1 MLHSRHRSK
10 IDDSMEKRLT
20 QIINMVR
27 NFLFSSANREF
38 LTFFFFLVLSSI
50 FWLMTALNETYER
63 EIGVP
68 AYLVNIPK
76 NVVVTSDMEDTV
88 RVTVRDK
95 GFALLA
101 YTYGE
106 GIRPINVN
114 FQSAITRQSGY
125 GVVSS
130 QELMKMVNQRFSGS
144 SKIVQVKPDR
154 LDFHYNYGLSRQ
166 VSVKMAGNVVPG
178 KSFYLAR
185 TRFWPEKVTVYGSK
199 QALDSLRFVKTV
211 PINITNFN
219 DTVLRT
225 VALETIKGVK
235 IVPNTVR
242 IGLYPDILTEENIEV
257 PITAVNMPEGK
268 VLRTFPQR
276 VTVNFI
282 VGASMFRSISP
293 EQFAVVVD
301 YNEIIDHPSD
311 KCSIHLRETPQGVR
325 NARLKMTQVDYLI
338 EEQ

>member
-1 MLHSRHRSK
+1 M
-10 IDDSMEKRLT
+10 T

-38 LTFFFFLVLSSI
+38 LTFFFFLVLSTI

-130 QELMKMVNQRFSGS
+130 QELMKMINQRFSGS

-166 VSVKMAGNVVPG
+166 VSVKMSGHVVPG

-276 VTVNFI
+276 VMVNFI

>member
-1 MLHSRHRSK
+1 
-10 IDDSMEKRLT
+10 MEKRLT

-38 LTFFFFLVLSSI
+38 LTFFFFLVLSTI

-114 FQSAITRQSGY
+114 FQSVITRQSGY

-130 QELMKMVNQRFSGS
+130 QELMKMINQRFSGS

-166 VSVKMAGNVVPG
+166 VSVKMSGHVVPG

-257 PITAVNMPEGK
+257 PITAINMPEGK

>member
-1 MLHSRHRSK
+1 M
-10 IDDSMEKRLT
+10 T

-38 LTFFFFLVLSSI
+38 LTFFFFLVLSTI

-130 QELMKMVNQRFSGS
+130 QELMKMINQRFSGS

-166 VSVKMAGNVVPG
+166 VSVKMSGHVVPG

-325 NARLKMTQVDYLI
+325 NARLKMTHVDYLI

>member
-1 MLHSRHRSK
+1 M
-10 IDDSMEKRLT
+10 T

-38 LTFFFFLVLSSI
+38 LTFFFFLVLSTI

-76 NVVVTSDMEDTV
+76 NVVITSDMEDTV

-130 QELMKMVNQRFSGS
+130 QELMKMINQRFSGS
-144 SKIVQVKPDR
+144 SKIVQVNPDR

-166 VSVKMAGNVVPG
+166 VSVKMAGHVVPG

-257 PITAVNMPEGK
+257 PITAINMPEGK

>member
-1 MLHSRHRSK
+1 
-10 IDDSMEKRLT
+10 MEKRLT

-38 LTFFFFLVLSSI
+38 LTFFFFLVLSTI

-130 QELMKMVNQRFSGS
+130 QELMKMINQRFSGS

-166 VSVKMAGNVVPG
+166 VSVKMSGHVVPG

-257 PITAVNMPEGK
+257 PITAINMPEGK

-311 KCSIHLRETPQGVR
+311 KCSIHLRETPQGVC

>member
-1 MLHSRHRSK
+1 
-10 IDDSMEKRLT
+10 
-20 QIINMVR
+20 MVR

-38 LTFFFFLVLSSI
+38 LTFFFFLVLSTI

-76 NVVVTSDMEDTV
+76 NEVVTSDMEDTV

-130 QELMKMVNQRFSGS
+130 QELMKMINQRFSGS

-166 VSVKMAGNVVPG
+166 VSVKMSGHVVPG

-257 PITAVNMPEGK
+257 PITAINMPEGK

>member
-1 MLHSRHRSK
+1 
-10 IDDSMEKRLT
+10 MEKRLT

-38 LTFFFFLVLSSI
+38 LTFFFFLVLSTI

-130 QELMKMVNQRFSGS
+130 QELMKMINQRFSGS
-144 SKIVQVKPDR
+144 SKIVQVKSDR

-166 VSVKMAGNVVPG
+166 VSVKMSGHVVPG

-257 PITAVNMPEGK
+257 PITAINMPEGK

>member
-1 MLHSRHRSK
+1 
-10 IDDSMEKRLT
+10 MEKRLT

-38 LTFFFFLVLSSI
+38 LTFFFFLVLSTI

-130 QELMKMVNQRFSGS
+130 QELMKMINQRFSGS

-166 VSVKMAGNVVPG
+166 VSVKMSGHVVPG

-325 NARLKMTQVDYLI
+325 NARLKMTHVDYLI
-338 EEQ
+338 EGQ

>member
-1 MLHSRHRSK
+1 
-10 IDDSMEKRLT
+10 
-20 QIINMVR
+20 MVR

-38 LTFFFFLVLSSI
+38 LTFFFFLVLSTI

-130 QELMKMVNQRFSGS
+130 QELMKMINQRFSGS

-166 VSVKMAGNVVPG
+166 VSVKMSGHVVPG

-242 IGLYPDILTEENIEV
+242 IGLYPD
-257 PITAVNMPEGK
+257 
-268 VLRTFPQR
+268 
-276 VTVNFI
+276 TV
-282 VGASMFRSISP
+282 S
-293 EQFAVVVD
+293 
-301 YNEIIDHPSD
+301 YT
-311 KCSIHLRETPQGVR
+311 HLRAHET
-325 NARLKMTQVDYLI
+325 
-338 EEQ
+338 

>member
-1 MLHSRHRSK
+1 
-10 IDDSMEKRLT
+10 MEKRLT

-38 LTFFFFLVLSSI
+38 LTFFFFLVLSTI

-63 EIGVP
+63 DIGVP

-130 QELMKMVNQRFSGS
+130 QELMKMINQRFSGS

-166 VSVKMAGNVVPG
+166 VSVKMSGHVVPG

-257 PITAVNMPEGK
+257 PITAINMPEGK

>member
-1 MLHSRHRSK
+1 
-10 IDDSMEKRLT
+10 MEKRLT

-27 NFLFSSANREF
+27 NFLFSSANMEF
-38 LTFFFFLVLSSI
+38 LTFFFFLVLSTI

-130 QELMKMVNQRFSGS
+130 QELMKMINQRFSGS

-166 VSVKMAGNVVPG
+166 VSVKMSGHVVPG

-276 VTVNFI
+276 VMVNFI

>member
-1 MLHSRHRSK
+1 
-10 IDDSMEKRLT
+10 MEKRLT

-38 LTFFFFLVLSSI
+38 LTFFFFLVLSTI

-106 GIRPINVN
+106 GICPINVN

-130 QELMKMVNQRFSGS
+130 QELMKMINQRFSGS

-166 VSVKMAGNVVPG
+166 VSVKMSGHVVPG

-257 PITAVNMPEGK
+257 PIMAINMPEGK

>member
-1 MLHSRHRSK
+1 
-10 IDDSMEKRLT
+10 
-20 QIINMVR
+20 MVR

-38 LTFFFFLVLSSI
+38 LTFFFFLVLSTI

-106 GIRPINVN
+106 GIRPVNVN

-257 PITAVNMPEGK
+257 PITAINMPEGK

>member
-1 MLHSRHRSK
+1 
-10 IDDSMEKRLT
+10 
-20 QIINMVR
+20 MVR

-38 LTFFFFLVLSSI
+38 LTFFFFLVLSTI

-130 QELMKMVNQRFSGS
+130 QELMKMINQRFSGS

-166 VSVKMAGNVVPG
+166 VSVKMSGHVVPG

-199 QALDSLRFVKTV
+199 PALDSLRFVKTV

-257 PITAVNMPEGK
+257 PITAINMPEGK
-268 VLRTFPQR
+268 VLRTYPQR

>member
-1 MLHSRHRSK
+1 
-10 IDDSMEKRLT
+10 
-20 QIINMVR
+20 MVR

-38 LTFFFFLVLSSI
+38 LTFFFFLVLSTI

-130 QELMKMVNQRFSGS
+130 QELMKMINQHFSGS

-166 VSVKMAGNVVPG
+166 VSVKMSGHVVPG

-257 PITAVNMPEGK
+257 PITAINMPEGK

-325 NARLKMTQVDYLI
+325 NARLKMTHVDYLI

>member
-1 MLHSRHRSK
+1 
-10 IDDSMEKRLT
+10 
-20 QIINMVR
+20 MVR

-38 LTFFFFLVLSSI
+38 LTFFFFLVLSTI

-130 QELMKMVNQRFSGS
+130 QELMKMINQRFSGS
-144 SKIVQVKPDR
+144 SKIVQVKPDC

-166 VSVKMAGNVVPG
+166 VSVKMSGHVVPG

-257 PITAVNMPEGK
+257 PITAINMPEGK

-325 NARLKMTQVDYLI
+325 NARLKMTHVDYLI

>member
-1 MLHSRHRSK
+1 M
-10 IDDSMEKRLT
+10 T

-38 LTFFFFLVLSSI
+38 LTFFFFLVLSTI

-130 QELMKMVNQRFSGS
+130 QELMKMINQRFSGS

-166 VSVKMAGNVVPG
+166 VSVKMSGHVVPG

-185 TRFWPEKVTVYGSK
+185 TRFWPEKVSVYGSK

-257 PITAVNMPEGK
+257 PITAINMPEGK

>member
-1 MLHSRHRSK
+1 
-10 IDDSMEKRLT
+10 
-20 QIINMVR
+20 MVR
-27 NFLFSSANREF
+27 NFLFNSANREF
-38 LTFFFFLVLSSI
+38 LTFFFFLVLSTI

-130 QELMKMVNQRFSGS
+130 QELMKMINQRFSGS

-166 VSVKMAGNVVPG
+166 VSVKMSGHVVPG

>member
-1 MLHSRHRSK
+1 
-10 IDDSMEKRLT
+10 
-20 QIINMVR
+20 MVR

-38 LTFFFFLVLSSI
+38 LTFFFFLVLSTI

-130 QELMKMVNQRFSGS
+130 QELMKMINQRFSGS

-166 VSVKMAGNVVPG
+166 VSVKMAGHVVPG
-178 KSFYLAR
+178 KSFYIAR

-257 PITAVNMPEGK
+257 PITAINMPEGK

>member
-1 MLHSRHRSK
+1 M
-10 IDDSMEKRLT
+10 T

-38 LTFFFFLVLSSI
+38 LTFFFFLVLSTI

-130 QELMKMVNQRFSGS
+130 QELMKMINQRFSGS
-144 SKIVQVKPDR
+144 SKIVQMKPDR

-166 VSVKMAGNVVPG
+166 VSVKMSGHVVPG

-257 PITAVNMPEGK
+257 PITAINMPEGK

>member
-1 MLHSRHRSK
+1 
-10 IDDSMEKRLT
+10 
-20 QIINMVR
+20 MVR

-38 LTFFFFLVLSSI
+38 LTFFFFLVLSTI

-130 QELMKMVNQRFSGS
+130 QELMKMINQRFSGS

-166 VSVKMAGNVVPG
+166 VSVKMSGHVVPG

-257 PITAVNMPEGK
+257 PITAINMPEGK

-325 NARLKMTQVDYLI
+325 NARLKMTHVDYLI

>member
-1 MLHSRHRSK
+1 
-10 IDDSMEKRLT
+10 
-20 QIINMVR
+20 MVR

-38 LTFFFFLVLSSI
+38 LTFFFFLVLSTI

-130 QELMKMVNQRFSGS
+130 QELMKMINQRFCGS

-166 VSVKMAGNVVPG
+166 VSVKMSGHVVPG

>member
-1 MLHSRHRSK
+1 
-10 IDDSMEKRLT
+10 
-20 QIINMVR
+20 MVR

-38 LTFFFFLVLSSI
+38 LTFFFFLVLSTI

-130 QELMKMVNQRFSGS
+130 QELMKMINQRFSGS

-166 VSVKMAGNVVPG
+166 VSVKMSGHVVPG

-185 TRFWPEKVTVYGSK
+185 TRFWPDKVTVYGSK

-257 PITAVNMPEGK
+257 PITAINMPEGK

-282 VGASMFRSISP
+282 VGASLFRSISP

>member
-1 MLHSRHRSK
+1 
-10 IDDSMEKRLT
+10 MEKRLT

-38 LTFFFFLVLSSI
+38 LTFFFFLVLSTI

-106 GIRPINVN
+106 GIRPLNVN

-130 QELMKMVNQRFSGS
+130 QELMKMINQRFSGS

-166 VSVKMAGNVVPG
+166 VSVKMSGHVVPG

-257 PITAVNMPEGK
+257 PITAINMPEGK

>member
-1 MLHSRHRSK
+1 
-10 IDDSMEKRLT
+10 MEKRLT

-130 QELMKMVNQRFSGS
+130 QELMKMINQRFSGS

-166 VSVKMAGNVVPG
+166 VSVKMSGHVVPG

>member
-1 MLHSRHRSK
+1 
-10 IDDSMEKRLT
+10 MEKRLT

-38 LTFFFFLVLSSI
+38 LTFFFFLVLSTI

-130 QELMKMVNQRFSGS
+130 QELMKMINQRFSGS

-154 LDFHYNYGLSRQ
+154 LDFYYNYGLSRQ
-166 VSVKMAGNVVPG
+166 VSVKMSGHVVPG

-257 PITAVNMPEGK
+257 PITAINMPEGK

>member
-1 MLHSRHRSK
+1 
-10 IDDSMEKRLT
+10 MEKRLT

-38 LTFFFFLVLSSI
+38 LTFFFFLVLSTI

-130 QELMKMVNQRFSGS
+130 QELMKMINQRFSGS

-166 VSVKMAGNVVPG
+166 VSVKMSGHVVPG

-257 PITAVNMPEGK
+257 PITAINMPEGK

-293 EQFAVVVD
+293 EQFTVVVD

>member
-1 MLHSRHRSK
+1 M
-10 IDDSMEKRLT
+10 T

-38 LTFFFFLVLSSI
+38 LTFFFFLVLSTI

-130 QELMKMVNQRFSGS
+130 QELMKMINQRFSGS

-154 LDFHYNYGLSRQ
+154 LDFYYNYGLSRQ
-166 VSVKMAGNVVPG
+166 VSVKMSGHVVPG

-257 PITAVNMPEGK
+257 PITAINMPEGK

>member
-1 MLHSRHRSK
+1 
-10 IDDSMEKRLT
+10 MEKRLT

-38 LTFFFFLVLSSI
+38 LTFFFFLVLSTI

-130 QELMKMVNQRFSGS
+130 QELMKMINQRFSGS

-166 VSVKMAGNVVPG
+166 VSVKMSGHVVPG

-211 PINITNFN
+211 LINITNFN

-257 PITAVNMPEGK
+257 PITAINMPEGK

>member
-1 MLHSRHRSK
+1 
-10 IDDSMEKRLT
+10 MEKRLT

-38 LTFFFFLVLSSI
+38 LTFFFFLVLSTI

-130 QELMKMVNQRFSGS
+130 QELMKMINQRFSGS

-166 VSVKMAGNVVPG
+166 VSVKMSGHVVPG

-257 PITAVNMPEGK
+257 PITAINMPEGK

-325 NARLKMTQVDYLI
+325 NSRLKMTQVDYLI

>member
-1 MLHSRHRSK
+1 
-10 IDDSMEKRLT
+10 
-20 QIINMVR
+20 
-27 NFLFSSANREF
+27 
-38 LTFFFFLVLSSI
+38 
-50 FWLMTALNETYER
+50 
-63 EIGVP
+63 
-68 AYLVNIPK
+68 
-76 NVVVTSDMEDTV
+76 MEDTV

-130 QELMKMVNQRFSGS
+130 QELMKMINQRFSGS

-166 VSVKMAGNVVPG
+166 VAVKMAGHVVPG

-257 PITAVNMPEGK
+257 PITAINMPEGK

>member
-1 MLHSRHRSK
+1 
-10 IDDSMEKRLT
+10 MEKRLT

-38 LTFFFFLVLSSI
+38 LTFFFFLVLSTI

-106 GIRPINVN
+106 GIHPINVN

-130 QELMKMVNQRFSGS
+130 QELMKMINQRFSGS

-257 PITAVNMPEGK
+257 PITAINMPEGK

>member
-1 MLHSRHRSK
+1 
-10 IDDSMEKRLT
+10 
-20 QIINMVR
+20 
-27 NFLFSSANREF
+27 
-38 LTFFFFLVLSSI
+38 
-50 FWLMTALNETYER
+50 
-63 EIGVP
+63 
-68 AYLVNIPK
+68 
-76 NVVVTSDMEDTV
+76 MEDTV

-114 FQSAITRQSGY
+114 FHSAITRQSGY

-130 QELMKMVNQRFSGS
+130 QELMKMINQRFSGS
-144 SKIVQVKPDR
+144 LKIVQVKPDR

-166 VSVKMAGNVVPG
+166 VSVKMSGHVVPG

-257 PITAVNMPEGK
+257 PITAINMPEGK

-282 VGASMFRSISP
+282 VGASMFRSISS